1 MYLALE
7 TIQEK
12 VAYNFNTKSDAS
24 SIRIK
29 IRIVKGIHGF
39 ILDLLQGNV
48 KKSYYVDQMA
58 IDSLKVPYAS
68 LRTKDISPRVAF
80 ALTALII

>member
-48 KKSYYVDQMA
+48 KKSYYVD
-58 IDSLKVPYAS
+58 
-68 LRTKDISPRVAF
+68 
-80 ALTALII
+80 